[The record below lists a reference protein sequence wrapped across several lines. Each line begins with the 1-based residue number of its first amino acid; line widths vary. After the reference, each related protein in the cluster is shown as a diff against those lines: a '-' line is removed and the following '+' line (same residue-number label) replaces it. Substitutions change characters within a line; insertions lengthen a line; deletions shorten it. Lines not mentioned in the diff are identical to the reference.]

1 LGLHAS
7 ASGYGS
13 FAAGYSVTA
22 SGGGAIALG
31 VNTTA
36 SGYGS
41 TAFGGNTTASG
52 IGSTAMGTLSTADG
66 KYSTA
71 MGYYANAI
79 HDNTFVWADG
89 SVGYPGF
96 TSTTT
101 NQFSVR
107 AIGGVLL
114 NAGSNN
120 VEIASG
126 GLKVT
131 GAGIGSSTTVFVHRA
146 TGANIEPGAIH
157 RTTINNPYCN
167 GDPNAILIITPN
179 YNPSGTGSILQNHQV
194 GVFYNSTL
202 SKWQIF
208 NQDIVALTTN
218 TAFNV
223 MIIKP

>member
-1 LGLHAS
+1 
-7 ASGYGS
+7 
-13 FAAGYSVTA
+13 
-22 SGGGAIALG
+22 
-31 VNTTA
+31 
-36 SGYGS
+36 
-41 TAFGGNTTASG
+41 
-52 IGSTAMGTLSTADG
+52 
-66 KYSTA
+66 

-89 SVGYPGF
+89 SIGYPGF

-131 GAGIGSSTTVFVHRA
+131 GAGIGSSTAVFVHRA
-146 TGANIEPGAIH
+146 TGANIEPGFIH

-167 GDPNAILIITPN
+167 ANSNALLFVTAN
-179 YNPSGTGSILQNHQV
+179 YNPSNTGNIIQNHPY
-194 GVFYNSTL
+194 GVYFNPTL
-202 SKWQIF
+202 AKWQIF
-208 NQDIVALTTN
+208 NEDFTALTTN

-223 MIIKP
+223 MIVVP